1 MITLQSNV
9 IDDEYTEIAYR
20 TFDVPK
26 EEKSIIQIKDNIELP
41 THWNIGVVYGASG
54 TGKSTIL
61 KHKFGWDGKSFKWN
75 NTRAM
80 ISNFKR
86 VKASPEQA
94 SEALCATGFNTIPS
108 WVRPYEVLST
118 GEKARADLAIELF
131 RNVEIICIDEFTSVI
146 DRNTAMSMSHSVQKY
161 IRRKD
166 LKVVFA
172 SCHED
177 ILSTL
182 KPDWIFNPSEGETLY
197 NEELDKESYSIYS
210 IDNIQRGT
218 IVSDLVIE

>member
-1 MITLQSNV
+1 MIVLNSQV
-9 IDDEYTEIAYR
+9 VDDEFTEIAYR

-26 EEKSIIQIKDNIELP
+26 EEKSVVKINDNIELP
-41 THWNIGVVYGASG
+41 TKWNIGVVYGASG
-54 TGKSTIL
+54 TGKSSIL
-61 KHKFGWDGKSFKWN
+61 KHKFGWDGKSFRWN

-86 VKASPEQA
+86 VGATPKQA

-118 GEKARADLAIELF
+118 GEKARADLAIEMF
-131 RNVEIICIDEFTSVI
+131 RKKPILCIDEFTSVI
-146 DRNTAMSMSHSVQKY
+146 DRNTAMGMSHSIQKY
-161 IRRKD
+161 IRNNN

-197 NEELDKESYSIYS
+197 SEELDKETYSIYS
-210 IDNIQRGT
+210 MDNIQRGSY
-218 IVSDLVIE
+218 VADLEI